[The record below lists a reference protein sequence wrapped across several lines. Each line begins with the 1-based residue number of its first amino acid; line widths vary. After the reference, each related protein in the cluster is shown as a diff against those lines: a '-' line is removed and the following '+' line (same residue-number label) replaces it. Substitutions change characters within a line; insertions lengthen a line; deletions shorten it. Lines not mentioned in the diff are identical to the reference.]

1 MTFICVNFR
10 YDFVVIGGGSAGA
23 TVASRLSEEPR
34 FSVLLLEAGLD
45 EPTGTQIPS
54 FFFNFIG
61 TNIDWQYNTES
72 EDTACLNKDDRKCYW
87 PRGKVCILRT
97 IFNIISFMILHWIV
111 VTNMGHS
118 FDSKFTCIFYVIRI
132 HTKQSS
138 FTIS

>member
-1 MTFICVNFR
+1 MEINIEITLENIYFFIFR

-61 TNIDWQYNTES
+61 TDIDWQYNTES

-87 PRGKVCILRT
+87 PRGKVCVHFI
-97 IFNIISFMILHWIV
+97 W
-111 VTNMGHS
+111 
-118 FDSKFTCIFYVIRI
+118 K
-132 HTKQSS
+132 
-138 FTIS
+138 

>member
-1 MTFICVNFR
+1 MENIYFFIFR

-61 TNIDWQYNTES
+61 TDIDWQYNTES

-87 PRGKVCILRT
+87 PRGKVCLHVYLKIIFVKKLIKEIRKNIKRT
-97 IFNIISFMILHWIV
+97 LTNYHLINMIFHIYII
-111 VTNMGHS
+111 N
-118 FDSKFTCIFYVIRI
+118 K
-132 HTKQSS
+132 KK
-138 FTIS
+138 

>member
-1 MTFICVNFR
+1 MKHEDKWRIFVFIFR

-61 TNIDWQYNTES
+61 TDIDWQYNTES

-87 PRGKVCILRT
+87 PRGKVCI
-97 IFNIISFMILHWIV
+97 H
-111 VTNMGHS
+111 
-118 FDSKFTCIFYVIRI
+118 FTW
-132 HTKQSS
+132 K
-138 FTIS
+138 